1 MYKFKIL
8 IVCSYVFDEIECFVS
23 FMFLW
28 VKKYLCI
35 FVTRIILN
43 EAEIQVEKKYVTL
56 KLFFSQNKIN
66 K

>member
-1 MYKFKIL
+1 
-8 IVCSYVFDEIECFVS
+8 
-23 FMFLW
+23 MFLL

-43 EAEIQVEKKYVTL
+43 EAEIQVEKKYATL

>member
-8 IVCSYVFDEIECFVS
+8 IVCSYVFGEIECFVS

-28 VKKYLCI
+28 VKKYICI
-35 FVTRIILN
+35 FSTRIILN